1 MLETVN
7 PPIDKLWHRYMMFPI
22 DMSNDAAN
30 IYEENYFIF
39 ISIQLGFYI
48 NIIMFSTFKPQSH
61 RLVTNLRN
69 CYQSS
74 RFATI
79 LITDHY

>member
-1 MLETVN
+1 M
-7 PPIDKLWHRYMMFPI
+7 
-22 DMSNDAAN
+22 
-30 IYEENYFIF
+30 YEENYLIF

-61 RLVTNLRN
+61 RLVTYLRS